1 MKNKK
6 WRAGTSRSPF
16 SIKVPVNPDYPEYPV
31 NPEYPEHPEYPEN
44 PITNNP

>member
-16 SIKVPVNPDYPEYPV
+16 SIKVPVNP
-31 NPEYPEHPEYPEN
+31 EHPEYPEY
-44 PITNNP
+44 PEKINNQ

>member
-16 SIKVPVNPDYPEYPV
+16 SIKVPVNPDYPEYP
-31 NPEYPEHPEYPEN
+31 EHPEYPEKFDN
-44 PITNNP
+44 Q

>member
-16 SIKVPVNPDYPEYPV
+16 SVKVPVNPDYLEYLE
-31 NPEYPEHPEYPEN
+31 NPEYLEKINNQY
-44 PITNNP
+44 PITNTP